1 MEEIYHTD
9 LFSYVILPL
18 LIIVARISDVSFGT
32 LRIVMVSKG
41 QKLIAPVL
49 GFFEV
54 VIWLITMSKVIQ
66 NIDNW
71 VAYVAYG
78 LGFACGNYIGLIIE
92 EKLAVGI
99 VRLQIITRT
108 NADQLIVK
116 LRESGYGITH
126 HEANGSEGKVAVI
139 YSIIKRT
146 NINRVITLIREYNPQ
161 AFYSIEDV
169 RSVSKDVY
177 SPSLPI
183 STLSRWRKGK

>member
-1 MEEIYHTD
+1 MEDFYSTD
-9 LFSYVILPL
+9 LFSYVILPV

-41 QKLIAPVL
+41 QKIIAPIL

-78 LGFACGNYIGLIIE
+78 VGFASGNYIGLLIE
-92 EKLAVGI
+92 ERLAVGI

-108 NADQLIVK
+108 NADELIVK
-116 LRESGYGITH
+116 LRKSGYGITY
-126 HEANGSEGKVAVI
+126 HEASGSEGKVAVI
-139 YSIIKRT
+139 YSIIKRS
-146 NINRVITLIREYNPQ
+146 NINNVVKLIRSYNPQ
-161 AFYSIEDV
+161 AFYSVDDV
-169 RSVSKDVY
+169 RFVNKDVY

-183 STLSRWRKGK
+183 STLRRWRKGK